1 MKKYLDI
8 LTKRRERKEEG
19 RKIKFTGVQPP
30 RYCVY
35 ASHNQEDHD
44 KTLSN
49 IVWMWDDDLQTV

>member
-1 MKKYLDI
+1 MKEYLDI

-19 RKIKFTGVQPP
+19 RRIKFTGTQPP

-44 KTLSN
+44 KTLPN